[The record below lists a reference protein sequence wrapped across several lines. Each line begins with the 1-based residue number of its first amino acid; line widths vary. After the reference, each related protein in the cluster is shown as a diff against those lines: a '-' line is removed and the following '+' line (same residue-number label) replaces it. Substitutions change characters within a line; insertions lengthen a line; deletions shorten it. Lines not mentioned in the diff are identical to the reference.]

1 MMENDAILSAYKKVL
16 AAIGPLTY
24 AIPWSGVAAPA
35 RVTLARKPASNG
47 ETVVR
52 SQSRGIRPP
61 RGCNT

>member
-1 MMENDAILSAYKKVL
+1 MKVL

-35 RVTLARKPASNG
+35 RVTLARKPVSNG

-52 SQSRGIRPP
+52 SRSRGIRPP